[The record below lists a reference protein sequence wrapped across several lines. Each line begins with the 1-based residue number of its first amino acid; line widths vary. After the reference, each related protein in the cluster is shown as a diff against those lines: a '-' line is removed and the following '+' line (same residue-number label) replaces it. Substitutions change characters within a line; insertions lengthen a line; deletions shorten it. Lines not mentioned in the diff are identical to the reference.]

1 MVKTL
6 LVRGMI
12 AGAVAGLLAFGFA
25 RVFGEPQIDK
35 AIAFEEMMEKA
46 EQAAHDH
53 GNAATSMPAGHDH
66 GNAAAMSTAKP
77 EAEEPELVSRGVQAS
92 IGLFTAVAVYG
103 AGIGGLFAL
112 VFAFAYGRIGQ
123 VGARTTAAL
132 LAAAG
137 FFSVVVVPFL
147 KYPANPPAI
156 GNPET
161 IGIRTALFLIMIAIS
176 IAALTLAISLGKRLV
191 ARFGGWNAAI
201 IAGAAFVVIIAAAQL
216 ILPAVNEVPEQFSA
230 DVLWRFRMA
239 SLGMHVVMWT
249 TLGLLFGGLTAR
261 ILDQRT
267 GATR

>member
-12 AGAVAGLLAFGFA
+12 AGAIAGLLAFGFA

-46 EQAAHDH
+46 APAAHDH
-53 GNAATSMPAGHDH
+53 GNAAMSMPAGHDH
-66 GNAAAMSTAKP
+66 GNAAMSTAKP

-123 VGARTTAAL
+123 LGPRTTAAL

-147 KYPANPPAI
+147 KYPANPPAV
-156 GNPET
+156 GNPDT

-201 IAGAAFVVIIAAAQL
+201 IAGGAFVVIIAAAEL
-216 ILPAVNEVPEQFSA
+216 ILPTVNEVPEQFSA

-267 GATR
+267 GTAR

>member
-35 AIAFEEMMEKA
+35 AIAFEELMEKA
-46 EQAAHDH
+46 EHAAHDH
-53 GNAATSMPAGHDH
+53 GNAGAPAHADHDH
-66 GNAAAMSTAKP
+66 GSAMAAAAP
-77 EAEEPELVSRGVQAS
+77 AEEEPELVSRGVQSS
-92 IGLFTAVAVYG
+92 IGLFTAVAIYG
-103 AGIGGLFAL
+103 AGIGGLFAI

-123 VGARTTAAL
+123 FGPQPTAAL

-137 FFSVVVVPFL
+137 FLSVVVVPFV

-156 GNPET
+156 GNPDT
-161 IGIRTALFLIMIAIS
+161 IGSRTALFLIMIAIS
-176 IAALTLAISLGKRLV
+176 IAALTLAIGLGKRLV

-201 IAGAAFVVIIAAAQL
+201 IAGGAFIVVVAAAQL

-239 SLGMHVVMWT
+239 SLGMHVIMWT
-249 TLGLLFGGLTAR
+249 TLGLLFGALTVR
-261 ILDQRT
+261 VLDQQKNSMP
-267 GATR
+267 